1 MADIDRKELKRN
13 AKINLKRNYWVCVV
27 VTFITVVLL
36 GGGYYYNKINI
47 EKNVQDNNINI
58 AKNNDFVETNY
69 NSSNSDLINEL
80 IENILNKKEDNN
92 SLEKK
97 EEFQKKY
104 DKGILSGVVNQLTS
118 KEISIGFINS
128 INILLS
134 KGDIH
139 SFVLSLIFTFLSVV
153 FFFLIKNVIV
163 IGKIRFFLEER
174 RYNTKV
180 GTILFPYRIKK
191 TLHYAWILF
200 CQYVFQFLWA
210 LTIIGGIIKSYEYS
224 FIPYVLAEN
233 PEINR
238 KQAFKLSK
246 ELTNNLKWKMFVLDL
261 SLLGWGILGVIT
273 LGFSNLLFFNPYKEC
288 IYAELYMNIRK
299 QKIDELTD
307 KELLKGSLLD
317 IDEVQDTEYPM
328 DKFIIPEKK
337 IRKWLN
343 TDYKRNYSLQNLIL
357 FFFIFSFIGYSYEVM
372 IHIVKDGVFVNRG
385 SLYGPWLPIYGFGG
399 VLILVALKKF
409 RDKPFKLFLSAFI
422 LCGFVEYIGAWLLET
437 FKHIKYWDYS
447 GYFFNIQ
454 GRVCLEGLL
463 VFGLGGCVFTY
474 LLGPMLDN
482 LCNKINPKIKN
493 YICIILLAIILGD
506 YGYST
511 VHPNVGA
518 GITDYPE

>member
-1 MADIDRKELKRN
+1 M
-13 AKINLKRNYWVCVV
+13 
-27 VTFITVVLL
+27 T
-36 GGGYYYNKINI
+36 
-47 EKNVQDNNINI
+47 
-58 AKNNDFVETNY
+58 
-69 NSSNSDLINEL
+69 
-80 IENILNKKEDNN
+80 
-92 SLEKK
+92 
-97 EEFQKKY
+97 
-104 DKGILSGVVNQLTS
+104 LTWTH
-118 KEISIGFINS
+118 E
-128 INILLS
+128 
-134 KGDIH
+134 
-139 SFVLSLIFTFLSVV
+139 
-153 FFFLIKNVIV
+153 
-163 IGKIRFFLEER
+163 
-174 RYNTKV
+174 
-180 GTILFPYRIKK
+180 
-191 TLHYAWILF
+191 
-200 CQYVFQFLWA
+200 
-210 LTIIGGIIKSYEYS
+210 
-224 FIPYVLAEN
+224 
-233 PEINR
+233 
-238 KQAFKLSK
+238 
-246 ELTNNLKWKMFVLDL
+246 
-261 SLLGWGILGVIT
+261 
-273 LGFSNLLFFNPYKEC
+273 
-288 IYAELYMNIRK
+288 ELYMNIRK

-399 VLILVALKKF
+399 VLILVVLKKF
-409 RDKPFKLFLSAFI
+409 RDKPFKLFLSAFV
-422 LCGFVEYIGAWLLET
+422 LCGIVEYIGAWLLET

-454 GRVCLEGLL
+454 GRVCLEGLI